1 MIGIIKREGK
11 DIEMFEGGGCGQSSE
26 EVKVKMFLRFLRR
39 KSVGINTQT
48 LFDKLT
54 QARKQRERERARER
68 RNDRNR

>member
-11 DIEMFEGGGCGQSSE
+11 DIEMFGGGGCGQSSE

-54 QARKQRERERARER
+54 QTRNRERERERKREEE
-68 RNDRNR
+68 